1 MEKFKVYLI
10 PNTHSDLQYRKSY
23 QEYLPLHLSNLKE
36 GLNILEEYP
45 EYCYVTE
52 HIALLEEF
60 WKRSPDYRKKIKK
73 FAQEGRLEMR
83 SNAYSICDTNIP
95 CGESL
100 IQQFY
105 FGKRWTKRYLEME
118 SKSAWMADS
127 FGHNAQLPQILKGC
141 GFLYFIFSRG
151 VDNPERKSEFWWQ
164 GLDKTKIL
172 TCWPI
177 YGYGGIGPFSPNEE
191 KDFIKLRRA
200 IEELKKHSPSSKLLL
215 GNGGDFVRPSRFSC
229 RRVKNWNK
237 LNKEEIIFSTS
248 SKCLTDL
255 LKENPKLEIFKGELN
270 PVFQGC
276 YSSRI
281 EIKQKNRFL
290 ENKILTLEKIS
301 TLTSLYSDFYPFEDL
316 ERAWKKLLFYQFHDS
331 ISGTIVDSAY
341 EEILNGYKE
350 VDEILNKVFQENLN
364 FLKNKF
370 QGKKET
376 SKIMIFN
383 PLSWERKDLVKIK
396 IKEENLQIQDKNR
409 NLISSQVIKEDNSS
423 FLIFTS
429 SIPSLGYKIFS
440 LNYRKNNL
448 PNTFKIKD
456 NQIENKF
463 YKIKLGDSGVINSL
477 IFKENNFEYVD
488 QERAFFNDLAMQ
500 DDNGDLWLLYE
511 GPLVDSH
518 DWGRAQDN
526 IKDSMPVK
534 PKLSKSRKRRIGFF
548 VHSKDTPNKVE
559 IIEKGPVRILIKVEG
574 ILSFWEV
581 KVKFIQYIY
590 LYSELNRIDFKTKI
604 LPSGKHYRIRVC
616 FPTSIKNGEIYH
628 GIPFGSIER
637 PEGEFP
643 AQNWIAYGNEEKG
656 ICLLNQGLPGNNVTD
671 GVMMLSL
678 MRSVAMEYKGP
689 SKGAFE
695 EGISHTFNYSI
706 VPYSRKFF
714 SSFARKG
721 FEFNNPLVNWELNS
735 IKDGF
740 PLKKSFIKVQPSS
753 IILSSLRKIEDKVLI
768 RLYEAEG
775 KECKAKIEFF
785 KELKEVEETDFL
797 GRGKRKIEKVK
808 ENMIEPAFSP
818 YEIKTFKLKL

>member
-1 MEKFKVYLI
+1 MGKFKVYLI

-36 GLNILEEYP
+36 GLDVLEEYP

-52 HIALLEEF
+52 HVALLEKF
-60 WKRSPDYRKKIKK
+60 WEMFPNYREKIKK
-73 FAQEGRLEMR
+73 FSKEGRLEIR

-95 CGESL
+95 SGESL

-105 FGKRWTKRYLEME
+105 FGKRWTKKHLGMK
-118 SKSAWMADS
+118 SKTAWIADS
-127 FGHNAQLPQILKGC
+127 FGHNAQIPQILKGC
-141 GFLYFIFSRG
+141 GYIYFIFDRG
-151 VDNPERKSEFWWQ
+151 IDNPNRKSEFWWQ
-164 GLDKTKIL
+164 GLDGTKIL
-172 TCWPI
+172 ACWPI
-177 YGYGGIGPFSPNEE
+177 YGYGGIGPFSPDEE
-191 KDFIKLRRA
+191 KDFTKLRRA
-200 IEELKKHSPSSKLLL
+200 IEELKKHSVSLRLLL
-215 GNGGDFVRPSRFSC
+215 GNGGDFVRPSRVSC
-229 RRVKNWNK
+229 KRVKNWNK
-237 LNKEEIIFSTS
+237 LNEEEIIFSTS
-248 SKCLTDL
+248 SKYFTDL
-255 LKENPKLEIFKGELN
+255 LKENPKLETFKGELN
-270 PVFQGC
+270 PFTQGC

-281 EIKQKNRFL
+281 KIKQKNRFL
-290 ENKILTLEKIS
+290 ENKILSLEKIS
-301 TLTSLYSDFYPFEDL
+301 TLTSFLGNSYPFEDL
-316 ERAWKKLLFYQFHDS
+316 DKAWKKLLFYQFHDS

-341 EEILNGYKE
+341 EEILKGHKE
-350 VDEILNKVFQENLN
+350 IEEILNKVFQENLN
-364 FLKNKF
+364 FLKNKIR
-370 QGKKET
+370 GKKET

-383 PLSWERKDLVKIK
+383 PLSWERKDLVKTK
-396 IKEENLQIQDKNR
+396 IKEGNLQIQDKNR
-409 NLISSQVIKEDNSS
+409 NLISSQVIKEGNSS

-477 IFKENNFEYVD
+477 ISKENDFEYVD
-488 QERAFFNDLAMQ
+488 QGRAFFNDLVMQ

-526 IKDSMPVK
+526 IKDPMPVK

-548 VHSKDTPNKVE
+548 IHSKDRHNKMA
-559 IIEKGPVRILIKVEG
+559 IIEKGPVRVIIKVEG
-574 ILSFWEV
+574 ILSFWEI
-581 KVKFIQYIY
+581 KVKFAQYIY

-628 GIPFGSIER
+628 EIPFGNIKRE
-637 PEGEFP
+637 EGEFP
-643 AQNWIAYGNEEKG
+643 AQNWIAYENEERG

-706 VPYSRKFF
+706 VPYSRKSF
-714 SSFARKG
+714 SSFAKKG

-735 IKDGF
+735 IRDEF
-740 PLKKSFIKVQPSS
+740 SLKKSFIKVQPLNVV
-753 IILSSLRKIEDKVLI
+753 LSSLRKIEDKVLI

-775 KECKAKIEFF
+775 KECKTKVKFF

-797 GRGKRKIEKVK
+797 GRVKRKIQEVRG
-808 ENMIEPAFSP
+808 NTLDLVFSP
-818 YEIKTFKLKL
+818 YEIRTFKLKL

>member
-1 MEKFKVYLI
+1 MGKFKVYLI
-10 PNTHSDLQYRKSY
+10 PNTHSDLQYLKSY
-23 QEYLPLHLSNLKE
+23 KEYLPLHLSNLKE
-36 GLNILEEYP
+36 GLNILGEYP

-60 WKRSPDYRKKIKK
+60 WERSPDYREKIKR

-105 FGKRWTKRYLEME
+105 FGKRWTKRYLGIE
-118 SKSAWMADS
+118 SKTAWMADS
-127 FGHNAQLPQILKGC
+127 FGHNAQMPQILKGC
-141 GFLYFIFSRG
+141 GYIYFIFDRG
-151 VDNPERKSEFWWQ
+151 IDNPNRKSEFWWQ
-164 GLDKTKIL
+164 GLDNTKIL
-172 TCWPI
+172 ACWPI
-177 YGYGGIGPFSPNEE
+177 YGYGGIGHFSPDEE
-191 KDFIKLRRA
+191 KDFIKLRRV

-229 RRVKNWNK
+229 KRVKNWNK
-237 LNKEEIIFSTS
+237 LNKEEIIFSTP
-248 SKCLTDL
+248 SKYFTDL

-276 YSSRI
+276 YSNRI

-301 TLTSLYSDFYPFEDL
+301 ILTSLFSNFYPFKDL

-341 EEILNGYKE
+341 EEVLNGYKE
-350 VDEILNKVFQENLN
+350 VDEILNKVFQKNLN
-364 FLKNKF
+364 FLKDKI

-396 IKEENLQIQDKNR
+396 GGNLQIQDEEG
-409 NLISSQVIKEDNSS
+409 NLINSQEIKEDNSS

-429 SIPSLGYKIFS
+429 SIPSFGYKIFS
-440 LNYRKNNL
+440 LNYRKNN
-448 PNTFKIKD
+448 PSNTFKIKD

-463 YKIKLGDSGVINSL
+463 YKIKLGNNGVINSL
-477 IFKENNFEYVD
+477 ISKENNFEYVD
-488 QERAFFNDLAMQ
+488 QGRAFFNDLVMQ

-518 DWGRAQDN
+518 SWGRAQDN
-526 IKDSMPVK
+526 IKDPLPDK
-534 PKLSKSRKRRIGFF
+534 PKFSKSGKRRIGFF
-548 VHSKDTPNKVE
+548 VHSKDGPNKVE
-559 IIEKGPVRILIKVEG
+559 IIEKGPVRVTIKVEG

-616 FPTSIKNGEIYH
+616 FPTSIRNGKIYH

-637 PEGEFP
+637 EEGEFP
-643 AQNWIAYGNEEKG
+643 AQNWIAYGNEERG
-656 ICLLNQGLPGNNVTD
+656 ICLLNQGLPGNNVTE

-695 EGISHTFNYSI
+695 EGIFHTFNYSI
-706 VPYSRKFF
+706 VPYSKRSF
-714 SSFARKG
+714 SSFTKRG
-721 FEFNNPLVNWELNS
+721 WEFNSPLISLELNS
-735 IKDGF
+735 IKERL
-740 PLKKSFIKVQPSS
+740 PLEKSFIKLQPSNIVLS
-753 IILSSLRKIEDKVLI
+753 GLRRVENGILM

-808 ENMIEPAFSP
+808 ENMIESAFSP
-818 YEIKTFKLKL
+818 YQIKTFELEL